1 MKKDLLL
8 LLIIF
13 FTLSSAVV
21 GFTAESGLSLEEVPE
36 KKVWGENYRS
46 YVWLRNTVKEIEDR
60 RSKVQ
65 IREKQLSLSRSI
77 FKNKGKKE
85 LPIIAERARELEADK
100 KAIVIIVLQ
109 YNNEME
115 NFYKKVVDYT
125 KKVELLDHKLPIR
138 FSLSDFT
145 EEF

>member
-1 MKKDLLL
+1 M
-8 LLIIF
+8 
-13 FTLSSAVV
+13 SP
-21 GFTAESGLSLEEVPE
+21 EEVHK
-36 KKVWGENYRS
+36 KKVWGENYNK
-46 YVWLRNTVKEIEDR
+46 YAWLQNTAKDISNR

-65 IREKQLSLSRSI
+65 IREKQISLSRSI
-77 FKNKGKKE
+77 FKNKTKKD
-85 LPIIAERARELEADK
+85 LPIISKRARELEADK

-115 NFYKKVVDYT
+115 NFSKKVVDYT
-125 KKVELLDHKLPIR
+125 KKVELLDRKLPIR